1 MKLSLY
7 WASMKSSKLIL
18 SAAIAFSAILGIGPG
33 SAADLPVKALPPA
46 VTAFSWTGFYVG
58 GNVGYSW
65 GNSNN
70 DWSVLNP
77 IFPGGSLSC
86 GPAASIG
93 VCAANDSN
101 RLKGVIG
108 GVQAGYNWQT
118 ANFVFGIETDIQ
130 ASGQKGSQLFSAT
143 IPIPIFAPFDR
154 SSATAQYTEKLL
166 WFGTLR
172 GRAGVTIDKLL
183 VYATGGLAYG
193 EVSTDGS
200 MTTSGGNANG
210 FPPNCPPGGFVP
222 GCALAGWSN
231 HVTRAGWTIGAGFE
245 YAIAATGW
253 SWKVEYLHV
262 DLGRATTTFPTNA
275 TCFAAL
281 GSPGCTVT
289 SAGIGSIRSGITDD
303 IVRIGINYKIGW
315 GNALVVARY

>member
-1 MKLSLY
+1 
-7 WASMKSSKLIL
+7 
-18 SAAIAFSAILGIGPG
+18 
-33 SAADLPVKALPPA
+33 
-46 VTAFSWTGFYVG
+46 
-58 GNVGYSW
+58 
-65 GNSNN
+65 
-70 DWSVLNP
+70 
-77 IFPGGSLSC
+77 
-86 GPAASIG
+86 
-93 VCAANDSN
+93 VCAATDSN
-101 RLKGVIG
+101 KLKGVIG

-130 ASGQKGSQLFSAT
+130 ASAQKGSQIFNAT
-143 IPIPIFAPFDR
+143 FPLPIFAPFDR

-231 HVTRAGWTIGAGFE
+231 HVTRAGWTVGAGFE

-262 DLGRATTTFPTNA
+262 DLGRATTTFPTNP

-281 GSPGCTVT
+281 NSPGCTPT

-303 IVRIGINYKIGW
+303 IVRVGINYKIGW
-315 GNALVVARY
+315 GNAHVVARY

>member
-1 MKLSLY
+1 
-7 WASMKSSKLIL
+7 MKSSKLIL

>member
-93 VCAANDSN
+93 VCAGTDSN
-101 RLKGVIG
+101 NLKGVIG

>member
-1 MKLSLY
+1 
-7 WASMKSSKLIL
+7 MKSSKLIL
-18 SAAIAFSAILGIGPG
+18 SAAIAFSAMLGIGRG
-33 SAADLPVKALPPA
+33 FAADLPLKALPPA
-46 VTAFSWTGFYVG
+46 VAAFSWTGFYVG

-65 GNSNN
+65 GNSDN

-77 IFPGGSLSC
+77 IFFPGGSINC
-86 GPAASIG
+86 GSVASIG
-93 VCAANDSN
+93 VCAATDSN
-101 RLKGVIG
+101 KLTGVIG

-118 ANFVFGIETDIQ
+118 ANLVFGIETDIQ
-130 ASGQKGSQLFSAT
+130 ASCQKGSQIFNAT
-143 IPIPIFAPFDR
+143 FPLPIFAPFDR

-172 GRAGVTIDKLL
+172 GRAGVTVNNLL

-200 MTTSGGNANG
+200 ITTSGGNING
-210 FPPNCPPGGFVP
+210 LGFAPNCPPGGFVS
-222 GCALAGWSN
+222 GCALAAWSN
-231 HVTRAGWTIGAGFE
+231 HVTRAGWTLGAGFE

-281 GSPGCTVT
+281 NSPGCTVT
-289 SAGIGSIRSGITDD
+289 SAGIGSIHSGITDE
-303 IVRIGINYKIGW
+303 IVRFGINYKFGW
-315 GNALVVARY
+315 GNAPVVARY